1 MAEWAIPAPLP
12 ARHNPPRA
20 PRKHGLRLVL
30 TAILCILR
38 GGEPWRLLPHEFPP
52 RQSVYDHFRRW
63 RQRGTW
69 RHINDASRTRARLL
83 LVALHNLMRHHQQSN
98 RTHQRGGRG
107 AGCGVRG
114 TGLRWGKRIFGR
126 KRHLVVGMQ
135 GLILHVHSA
144 DGHDRRAAEAV
155 LAP

>member
-1 MAEWAIPAPLP
+1 MPHAPEPACCWSRSTISCAIINSQT
-12 ARHNPPRA
+12 ARTSEA
-20 PRKHGLRLVL
+20 
-30 TAILCILR
+30 
-38 GGEPWRLLPHEFPP
+38 GG
-52 RQSVYDHFRRW
+52 V
-63 RQRGTW
+63 
-69 RHINDASRTRARLL
+69 
-83 LVALHNLMRHHQQSN
+83 
-98 RTHQRGGRG
+98 RG
-107 AGCGVRG
+107 AGYGVRG